1 MNSRKKI
8 KLLSLVVTSAMLLA
22 ACSDNDTDPV
32 QPVPVPTPT
41 SVDVT
46 YEVTVTNL
54 TNAQPLSPLG
64 VIIHDEGHLWTI
76 GETASLALETMAEG
90 GDNSQLLA
98 LPVGLANAS
107 GMAPIGPGNSDT
119 VSITIQD
126 RVDSY
131 ISVATMLVNTND
143 AFTGLDKY
151 NLAELAVGDSQTWRF
166 AALDAGT
173 EENSE
178 AMSTIPGPADGGEGF
193 NASREARDIVTYHA
207 GVVTNADGLDTSVLD
222 ASHKFDNPVIRLTVT
237 RIE

>member
-1 MNSRKKI
+1 MKSSNKI

-22 ACSDNDTDPV
+22 ACSDNDTAPV
-32 QPVPVPTPT
+32 EPTPVPAPTP
-41 SVDVT
+41 VNVT

-64 VIIHDEGHLWTI
+64 VIIHDEGHLWSI
-76 GETASLALETMAEG
+76 GEAASLALETMAEG

-98 LPVGLANAS
+98 LPVSLASAS
-107 GMAPIGPGNSDT
+107 GMTPIGPGNSDT

-151 NLAELAVGDSQTWRF
+151 NLAELAVGDSQTWGF

-178 AMSTIPGPADGGEGF
+178 VMGTVPGPADGGEGF
-193 NASREARDIVTYHA
+193 NASREARNIVTYHS
-207 GVVTNADGLDTSVLD
+207 GVVTSADGLDTSILD
-222 ASHKFDNPVIRLTVT
+222 ASHIFDNPVIRLTVT